1 MKKINNL
8 PLFLAFLS
16 LFACSENKN
25 TKTKINT
32 SKQITRTPEVK
43 ENRYLTNIANFF
55 GGISTNSSD
64 SLIPSEIKTQWEKFN
79 QEMNSIYSRIDEKK
93 KTMNIWKNKNISISK
108 GTLFYPFSGPDFLHA
123 NIFFPDYDTIIMIGL
138 EPTGN
143 SNINISNYTSPDAFN
158 KISGSL
164 TTILNQSFFRTK
176 SMAVDFKSENLNG
189 TLPIFLHFIS
199 RNKFSIQSIKDVQ
212 LNKKGE
218 LRPISINE
226 SNSNLYSGIEY
237 TLIKNN
243 KLKHVYFFSMNLMN
257 TDYSGRLG
265 LKNHEEVGLLIK
277 KKNISSTYLKAASYL
292 LHRNEFSI
300 LRNWILDNSKQIVQD
315 DSGIPTKHI
324 NDSTKWS
331 TKYFGTYIKPIPLF
345 YERFQQE
352 LFDVYSKK
360 HNKILSLPF
369 GIGYKSQEGTSNM
382 SISIKLK

>member
-1 MKKINNL
+1 MKIINNL
-8 PLFLAFLS
+8 FLSLAFLS
-16 LFACSENKN
+16 LFACSEHKN
-25 TKTKINT
+25 TDTKINT
-32 SKQITRTPEVK
+32 SKQVTKTPEVK
-43 ENRYLTNIANFF
+43 VNRSLTSIANFF

-64 SLIPSEIKTQWEKFN
+64 SLIPSDIKAQWKKFN
-79 QEMNSIYSRIDEKK
+79 KEMNAIYSRIDEKK
-93 KTMNIWKNKNISISK
+93 KTITNWKNKNITIKS

-123 NIFFPDYDTIIMIGL
+123 NIFFPNYDTIIMIGL

-143 SNINISNYTSPDAFN
+143 SKINISNYTTPDAFN
-158 KISGSL
+158 KISKSL

-176 SMAVDFKSENLNG
+176 SMAIDFKSENLNG

-199 RNKFSIQSIKDVQ
+199 RNQFSIQSINDVQ
-212 LNKKGE
+212 LNSKGE
-218 LRPISINE
+218 LIPL
-226 SNSNLYSGIEY
+226 SNKEKNSSLYSGIKY

-265 LKNHEEVGLLIK
+265 LKNHEEVGFLIK
-277 KKNISSTYLKAASYL
+277 HKNISSTYLKAASYL

-300 LRNWILDNSKQIVQD
+300 LRNLILNNSKQIVQD
-315 DSGIPTKHI
+315 DSGIPTKYI
-324 NDSTKWS
+324 NDSIKWS

-345 YERFQQE
+345 NERFQPD
-352 LFDVYSKK
+352 LFDVYNKK
-360 HNKILSLPF
+360 QNEILSLPF

>member
-1 MKKINNL
+1 
-8 PLFLAFLS
+8 
-16 LFACSENKN
+16 
-25 TKTKINT
+25 
-32 SKQITRTPEVK
+32 
-43 ENRYLTNIANFF
+43 
-55 GGISTNSSD
+55 
-64 SLIPSEIKTQWEKFN
+64 
-79 QEMNSIYSRIDEKK
+79 MNSIYSRIDEKK
-93 KTMNIWKNKNISISK
+93 KTMTIWKNKNISISK

-143 SNINISNYTSPDAFN
+143 SNINISNYTTPDAFN

-199 RNKFSIQSIKDVQ
+199 RNQFSIQSIKDVQ

-218 LRPISINE
+218 LIPLSINK
-226 SNSNLYSGIEY
+226 SKSDLYSGIEY

-257 TDYSGRLG
+257 TNYSGRLG

-277 KKNISSTYLKAASYL
+277 NKNISSTYLKAASYL

-331 TKYFGTYIKPIPLF
+331 TKYFGAYIKPIPLF

-360 HNKILSLPF
+360 QNKILSLPF

>member
-8 PLFLAFLS
+8 ILLFAFLN
-16 LFACSENKN
+16 LLACTEKKN
-25 TKTKINT
+25 TEKKINT
-32 SKQITRTPEVK
+32 SKQVIQTPDVK
-43 ENRYLTNIANFF
+43 INPNLTNIANFF

-64 SLIPSEIKTQWEKFN
+64 SLIPSDIKVQWEKFN
-79 QEMNSIYSRIDEKK
+79 KEMNSIYSRIDEKK
-93 KTMNIWKNKNISISK
+93 KTMTIWKNKNISISK

-143 SNINISNYTSPDAFN
+143 SNINISNYTTPDAFN

-199 RNKFSIQSIKDVQ
+199 RNQFSIQSIKDVQ

-218 LRPISINE
+218 LIPLSINK
-226 SNSNLYSGIEY
+226 SKSDLYSGIEY

-257 TDYSGRLG
+257 TNYSGRLG

-277 KKNISSTYLKAASYL
+277 NKNISSTYLKAASYL

-331 TKYFGTYIKPIPLF
+331 TKYFGAYIKPIPLF

-360 HNKILSLPF
+360 QNKILSLPF

>member
-143 SNINISNYTSPDAFN
+143 SNINISNYTTPDAFN

-257 TDYSGRLG
+257 TDFSGRLG